1 MDVYLTQGRTAL
13 FLAPLAIALLTLPFV
28 SRQYRRFG
36 QIGGWSGVVAML
48 VVLYGCGVVAF
59 TLFPLPQVTPGFCAA
74 RVALATPKLQLFG
87 SFADIARENVGAG
100 LFTTLVSRASLQ
112 VMFNVLL
119 FVPLGFLLRY
129 RHRLGLARTT
139 LAGFAGSLAVELT
152 QLTGLWGLYPCPYRL
167 FDIDDLWINTLG
179 AVCGW
184 LVAGPLSRLLPSAWP
199 APRTDVAPP
208 SRARQTLGM
217 LLDGI
222 VWFFAAP
229 ITGLVLV
236 QLYGLA
242 AGAPLPEGSAL
253 RDWLPGL
260 CYVLVGLALFVA
272 MPAIRRDGATPGLA
286 AVRLAVAEDGTSGSE
301 PTHGTALVA
310 GATPAGQASCL
321 RRTVRTAAPYLGLI
335 AVAAFGQA
343 SSSLT
348 VLPLAAFAVL
358 VLLEQRGVLSR
369 WTGTSIVTRA
379 SLQRM
384 IEQPREATPR
394 LR

>member
-1 MDVYLTQGRTAL
+1 MDVYLAQGRTAL

-59 TLFPLPQVTPGFCAA
+59 TLFPLPKITPGFCAA
-74 RVALATPKLQLFG
+74 RVVLASPKLQLFG
-87 SFADIARENVGAG
+87 SFADIARENVGTG
-100 LFTTLVSRASLQ
+100 LFATLVSRASLQ
-112 VMFNVLL
+112 VIFNVLL

-184 LVAGPLSRLLPSAWP
+184 LVAGPLARLLPSAWP
-199 APRTDVAPP
+199 APRTDLAPP
-208 SRARQTLGM
+208 SRGRQTLGL

-229 ITGLVLV
+229 IIGLVV
-236 QLYGLA
+236 VRAYGLA

-272 MPAIRRDGATPGLA
+272 VPAIRRDGATPGLA
-286 AVRLAVAEDGTSGSE
+286 AVHLAVAGGTSVGTNSSE
-301 PTHGTALVA
+301 PALGAALVHA
-310 GATPAGQASCL
+310 GYASRL
-321 RRTVRTAAPYLGLI
+321 RRTVRTAAPYLALV

-348 VLPLAAFAVL
+348 VLPLFAFLVL
-358 VLLEQRGVLSR
+358 ILLEQRGVLDR